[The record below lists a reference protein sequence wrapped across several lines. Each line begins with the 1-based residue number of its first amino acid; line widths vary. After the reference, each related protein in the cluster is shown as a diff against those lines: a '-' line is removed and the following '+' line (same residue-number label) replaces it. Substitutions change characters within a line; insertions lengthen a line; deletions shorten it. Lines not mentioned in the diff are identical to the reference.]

1 MLLIICCVW
10 MLPVNSRIVAVASH
24 IPRFRQFKPTS
35 ALLYLCQSIILNVI
49 RVLMSQLGIR
59 LLENKVIDVLILF
72 AILFLRVTHDSSVS
86 GKRP

>member
-1 MLLIICCVW
+1 

-24 IPRFRQFKPTS
+24 IARFCQFKPT
-35 ALLYLCQSIILNVI
+35 ATLLDLCQSIILKVI
-49 RVLMSQLGIR
+49 RVLMSELGVR

-72 AILFLRVTHDSSVS
+72 AILFLGLTHDSSVS